1 LSLLLFAINFN
12 DYLLLKK
19 LVKKYKLKLF
29 LGYFPDTVSEE
40 GDRNIEPKDGN
51 SGWLQRG
58 CFFRKNRNQL
68 QAFRPEG
75 ATFLAPFKV
84 FIKQIKPLIVISDHI
99 KRLPPYLILSI

>member
-1 LSLLLFAINFN
+1 MSLLLFTINFN

-19 LVKKYKLKLF
+19 LLKKYKLKLF

-51 SGWLQRG
+51 QGWLQRG
-58 CFFRKNRNQL
+58 CFFRKNRKET

-84 FIKQIKPLIVISDHI
+84 PVTQIVLVCSTVKVV
-99 KRLPPYLILSI
+99 